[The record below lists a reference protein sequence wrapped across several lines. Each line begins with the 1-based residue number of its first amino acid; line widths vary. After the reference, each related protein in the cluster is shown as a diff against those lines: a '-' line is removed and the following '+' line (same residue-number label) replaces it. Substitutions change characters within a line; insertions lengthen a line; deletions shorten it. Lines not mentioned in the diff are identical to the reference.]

1 MLTAL
6 TLTLGIG
13 AVIIEIKLRTVARNF
28 AQTHVSATLSRAVS
42 LAAMRVLDEYN
53 ITYDKIANLSRNEQ
67 GQVSSIEINSNAIN
81 RFKSSLTEA
90 VARELSGYKSVTFKI
105 PVSAA
110 FGVYYSYLA
119 YPKIS
124 YTVSVSTAVFTEFEN
139 EFTDAGINQV
149 LHRITVRVGTKGQL
163 ALLKEKQ
170 SINEST
176 NFTLAETVIVGAVP
190 DAFTNID
197 YANEDIVDDVFD
209 YGASVPD

>member
-1 MLTAL
+1 MMAL
-6 TLTLGIG
+6 LIG
-13 AVIIEIKLRTVARNF
+13 TGCIFIELKLRNIAHSFARN
-28 AQTHVSATLSRAVS
+28 HVSAALSKAVS
-42 LAAMRVLDEYN
+42 RAAMRVLDEYD
-53 ITYDKIANLSRNEQ
+53 ITYDKVANLSRNET
-67 GQVSSIEINSNAIN
+67 GQVTSIEINGGAIN

-119 YPKIS
+119 YPKVS

-149 LHRITVRVGTKGQL
+149 LHRISVRVGTKGQL

-170 SINEST
+170 SISEST
-176 NFTLAETVIVGAVP
+176 DFTLAETVIVGAVP

-209 YGASVPD
+209 YGAQLPE